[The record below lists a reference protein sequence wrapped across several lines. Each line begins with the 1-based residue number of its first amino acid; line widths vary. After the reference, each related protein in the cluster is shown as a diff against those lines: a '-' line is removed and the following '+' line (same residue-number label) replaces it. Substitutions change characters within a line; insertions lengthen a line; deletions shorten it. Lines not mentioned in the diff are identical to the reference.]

1 VDKPGVKP
9 KRPWFSA
16 GPTAKRPGWS
26 SQALP
31 HDLLGRGIRAPEV
44 VERFAHGI
52 RLTKAVLEVP
62 EDWVLAYLPGSDTGA
77 VEAAMWN
84 MLGQRPVQ
92 VMAFENFGK
101 QWAVDARDHLKLD
114 DLELL
119 EAPWGQLPDLGRVDP
134 DKDLVFPWNGT
145 TSGVRVPNADFISKD
160 RTGLAICDATS
171 AAFAMA
177 IDYSRLDVVTF
188 SFQKALGGEAGIGV
202 AALSPRAVERLDTY
216 EPPRAVPKV
225 LRLRDAKGFDRAL
238 ATGSMI
244 NTFSLWT
251 LEDWI
256 DALEWAQSVGGLSEL
271 IRRTDANAAALQAWV
286 ERTDWIESLAVD
298 PATRST
304 TSVCLKIVD
313 PRVTALDEA
322 GRQAFVKRMKG
333 LLEAEGAAFDVES
346 HRNAPAGLRLWCG
359 CTVETED
366 VVAATPWLDW
376 AFGAAMAEMPLGTSR
391 F

>member
-1 VDKPGVKP
+1 MVTKPTVKP
-9 KRPWFSA
+9 KRPWLSA

-44 VERFAHGI
+44 VERFAHAL
-52 RLTKAVLEVP
+52 RLTKALLEVP
-62 EDWVLAYLPGSDTGA
+62 EDWVLAYVPGSDTGA

-84 MLGQRPVQ
+84 MLGERPTQ

-101 QWAVDARDHLKLD
+101 LWAVDARDHLKLP

-119 EAPWGQLPDLGRVDP
+119 EAPWGELPDLGRVDP
-134 DKDLVFPWNGT
+134 KKDLVFPWNGT
-145 TSGVRVPNADFISKD
+145 TAGVRVPNADFISRD
-160 RTGLAICDATS
+160 REGIVICDATS
-171 AAFAMA
+171 AAFAMP
-177 IDYSRLDVVTF
+177 IDYERVDVVTF
-188 SFQKALGGEAGIGV
+188 SFQKALGGEAGIGI
-202 AALSPRAVERLDTY
+202 AALGPRAVARLDAF

-225 LRLRDAKGFDRAL
+225 LRLRDGKGFDRAL
-238 ATGSMI
+238 ATGTMI

-256 DALEWAQSVGGLSEL
+256 DALEWAGRIGGLKEL
-271 IRRTDANAAALQAWV
+271 IRRTDANAKALFDWV
-286 ERTDWIESLAVD
+286 ERTDWIEPLAVD

-322 GRQAFVKRMKG
+322 GRQAFVKRIKS
-333 LLEAEGAAFDVES
+333 LLEAEDAAYDVES

-366 VVAATPWLDW
+366 VVAATPWLEW
-376 AFGAAMAEMPLGTSR
+376 AFQTAVAEL
-391 F
+391 